1 MENSRY
7 IVRGKIEDILENDVL
22 NVVDKNCGSFIIF
35 EGRVRADEVD
45 DSEVEKI
52 IYESYIEMAER
63 EIAKIE
69 SVAIEKFSVK
79 KVIIKH
85 RVGEVKVGEIAL
97 LVAVLSEHRKEGF
110 EAIQYVIDEIKRRVP
125 IWKKEILKNGKQRW
139 VEGEND

>member
-1 MENSRY
+1 MKNSKY
-7 IVRGKIEDILENDVL
+7 IITGRIEDIMGIDVL
-22 NVVDKNCGSFIIF
+22 SVFDESCGSFIIF
-35 EGRVRADEVD
+35 EGRVRADKVD

-69 SVAIEKFSVK
+69 SEAIEKFSVK